1 MTKEWPRVHVSKKA
15 IRRAGNVLRDESA
28 SKADRDSAREIAKAW
43 RSAHQYPVNT
53 WQVRLRG
60 YVKGVDALVAQRMKR
75 ISSIEKKLNR
85 FENSQLDGMQDLGGV
100 RVVVPTVGAVRKI
113 EKRIIDNERNH
124 VLKNYH
130 DYLASPKL
138 DGYRSIHL
146 VYAYGT
152 KAVTDWDGYKVE
164 IQLRTT
170 LQHYWA
176 TALETVDLFTRQGL
190 KAGEGE
196 QWWREFFALMSS
208 EVAVREGLPIV
219 PGTPENEVERRRRL
233 NELNDQHDII
243 SRLSGF
249 RHVVRSATGD
259 SGDQYLLL
267 DLDLEDETLA
277 ITGFSNRTAAAKAY
291 AELET
296 ITRENPLQDV
306 VLVAVDDA
314 KKLEAAYPNYFINL
328 DSFMLLAEYAMALK
342 RPEEAFELGF

>member
-15 IRRAGNVLRDESA
+15 IRRAGDVLRDDNA
-28 SKADRDSAREIAKAW
+28 SKADRDAAREVAKAW

-60 YVKGVDALVAQRMKR
+60 YVKGLDALVAQRMKR

-85 FENSQLDGMQDLGGV
+85 FENTQLDGMQDLGGV
-100 RVVVPTVGAVRKI
+100 RVVVPTVVDVRRI
-113 EKRIIDNERNH
+113 EKRLLDNPRNH
-124 VLKNYH
+124 VLKNHH
-130 DYLASPKL
+130 DYLATPKL

-152 KAVTDWDGYKVE
+152 KPPTAWDGYKVE

-196 QWWREFFALMSS
+196 EWWREFFALMSS
-208 EVAVREGLPIV
+208 EIAVREGLPIV
-219 PGTPENEVERRRRL
+219 EGTPKNEEQRRQRL

-243 SRLSGF
+243 NRLAGF
-249 RHVVRSATGD
+249 RHVVRSATTQ

-267 DLDLEDETLA
+267 DLDLDDETLA

-296 ITRENPLQDV
+296 STRENPLQDV

-314 KKLEAAYPNYFINL
+314 KKLESAYPNYFINL

-342 RPEEAFELGF
+342 RTEEAFEFGF